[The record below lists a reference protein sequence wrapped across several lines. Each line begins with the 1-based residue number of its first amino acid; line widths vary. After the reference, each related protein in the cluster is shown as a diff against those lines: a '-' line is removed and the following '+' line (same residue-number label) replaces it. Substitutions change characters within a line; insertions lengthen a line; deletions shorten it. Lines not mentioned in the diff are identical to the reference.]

1 MEPEKLG
8 EPMQKVSDK
17 RRSCYFWKKGACLVS
32 KETNKR
38 KVALDGHKKERPVR
52 RLFDSW
58 CLFNST
64 GEDLRL
70 VEV

>member
-8 EPMQKVSDK
+8 EPMQKVPDK
-17 RRSCYFWKKGACLVS
+17 RRSCYFR
-32 KETNKR
+32 KR
-38 KVALDGHKKERPVR
+38 ERWLLDGHKKERSVR
-52 RLFDSW
+52 RLPGSW
-58 CLFNST
+58 CLLNST